1 MAEVPE
7 NKTGES
13 GFFVRKLD
21 IGLISPLTLYQ
32 KEVGN
37 VSCVVWDAAIVLA
50 KYLEVENLRN
60 KSWLKG
66 SSVVEL
72 GAGLGCVGLT
82 ASCLGAH
89 VTMTDLPEIMP
100 LMRHNIDVNRHLW
113 TQSGGS
119 ATAEILRWGEEVSE
133 VKEISLLLLADCV
146 YYEESVEPLYETINA
161 LAGHETEIIICQE
174 LRSSELQIQLWKK
187 FMQLLEEKFQMV
199 HIKESEQH
207 PEFHSFDICILRG
220 KRKSVSQ

>member
-7 NKTGES
+7 NKTGEG

-50 KYLEVENLRN
+50 KYLEVENSRN

-146 YYEESVEPLYETINA
+146 YYEEVLPETAVLEDLVQYLCSEGAGCSLCRLRPPGAACNVFSLPWCSLGRPRPTWSPSVA
-161 LAGHETEIIICQE
+161 A
-174 LRSSELQIQLWKK
+174 
-187 FMQLLEEKFQMV
+187 V
-199 HIKESEQH
+199 
-207 PEFHSFDICILRG
+207 
-220 KRKSVSQ
+220 